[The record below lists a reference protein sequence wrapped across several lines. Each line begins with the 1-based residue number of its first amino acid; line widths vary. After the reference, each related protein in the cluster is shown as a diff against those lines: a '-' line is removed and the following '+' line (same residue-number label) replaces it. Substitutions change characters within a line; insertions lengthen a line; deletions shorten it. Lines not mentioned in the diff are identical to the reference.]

1 MAGRPR
7 LSTTIVNT
15 FTNVM
20 EENYEYGPLFNDL
33 QDPLCVLK
41 WLASRH
47 LIANS
52 FNCVGCGNL
61 CSLSKYKQGV
71 DKYRWNCSQ
80 CNLSKSVRHNSFF
93 TGSHCT
99 LQHLV
104 MIIYMWSYRYPSRL
118 IVSEL
123 KLDKETVVDWRNFIR
138 DLTIQWKE
146 TYASK
151 LGGYDEN
158 IEPRIVEIDESAFGK
173 LC

>member
-1 MAGRPR
+1 
-7 LSTTIVNT
+7 
-15 FTNVM
+15 
-20 EENYEYGPLFNDL
+20 
-33 QDPLCVLK
+33 
-41 WLASRH
+41 
-47 LIANS
+47 
-52 FNCVGCGNL
+52 
-61 CSLSKYKQGV
+61 
-71 DKYRWNCSQ
+71 
-80 CNLSKSVRHNSFF
+80 
-93 TGSHCT
+93 
-99 LQHLV
+99 

-118 IVSEL
+118 IVSKL